1 MANET
6 QQTTKKLNVLSLF
19 DGISCAYLALNKAGV
34 PIGKYYSSEIDK
46 AALTIQK
53 HHYHN
58 NPNYIALGD
67 ITKLQVDTILN
78 TDLVV
83 FGSPCTQLS
92 SVNTKDRSGL
102 EGEDSS
108 LFYEAIRIL
117 KELKQNKPKSDKLY
131 FLMENVASMT
141 AKDKNKIT
149 EELQAIFGDEV
160 QFYKINSSDIA
171 PAHRRRL
178 YWSNIPNITLPCTN
192 DTKFEDVLVN
202 GFVDRNK
209 ANVLLSGNVTLT
221 NGIFRHYKMNMGN
234 LIFKDK
240 SFAELPTQQKLIQ
253 YPKILEKSNYVG
265 KPKTQVSEYDFAN
278 GCYRTPSVLEA
289 ERLMTIPDGYVS
301 GVDGVSKSN
310 KHKCIGLAMTVDVI
324 THLLSPLGE

>member
-6 QQTTKKLNVLSLF
+6 KQTNKKLNILSLF

-34 PIGKYYSSEIDK
+34 PVGNYYSSEIDK
-46 AALTIQK
+46 SALTIQN
-53 HHYHN
+53 HHYHS
-58 NPNYIALGD
+58 NPNYIQLGD
-67 ITKLQVDTILN
+67 VTKLQVDNILD

-92 SVNTKDRSGL
+92 SVNSKDRSGL

-108 LFYEAIRIL
+108 LFFEAIRIL
-117 KELKQNKPKSDKLY
+117 KELIYHQPKDKKLY
-131 FLMENVASMT
+131 FLMENVASMSS
-141 AKDKNKIT
+141 KDKNKIT

-160 QFYKINSSDIA
+160 QILKINSSIVA
-171 PAHRRRL
+171 PANRRRF
-178 YWSNIPNITLPCTN
+178 YWTNIPNASEPKPN
-192 DTKFEDVLVN
+192 DTKFENILVN
-202 GFVDRNK
+202 GYVDRDK

-234 LIFKDK
+234 VIFKDK
-240 SFAELPTQQKLIQ
+240 SFAELPNQQKLTQ
-253 YPKILEKSNYVG
+253 YPKILEKSGYVG
-265 KPKTQVSEYDFAN
+265 KPKSQESEYDFGN

-301 GVDGVSKSN
+301 GVYGVSKSN
-310 KHKCIGLAMTVDVI
+310 KHKAIGLAMTVDVI
-324 THLLSPLGE
+324 AHLVSPLG